1 MWQDKSKELIM
12 GWNHIWSSSNFQK
25 SNFRYN
31 PVRISLD
38 EVFSKILKKPS
49 ILGSANRDTISMD
62 MLWSVNKTTY
72 MLFDTPWSYLGI
84 SFQFNTFEASVID
97 VKNYPDQD
105 IWTFRASRPITYK
118 IRVKNSCVIKT
129 TLLRVQMLDFSTFS
143 NT

>member
-1 MWQDKSKELIM
+1 MYNFVRGLNAKIAEGFLGLMSWFFRFTDIM
-12 GWNHIWSSSNFQK
+12 G
-25 SNFRYN
+25 N
-31 PVRISLD
+31 PTLKAS
-38 EVFSKILKKPS
+38 EMVFW
-49 ILGSANRDTISMD
+49 LGSANRDTISMD

-72 MLFDTPWSYLGI
+72 MLFDTPKSYLGI